1 MSPIKTVIFLV
12 FVFVSFAK
20 LEAYEVWIGT
30 HLMRSS
36 DAKDLASW
44 ALTASWV
51 DGFNVNRA
59 PHDTDPASISE
70 YRSIFS
76 QFTSAKSAITEFAR
90 SQATR
95 DPDEINERAFPSLA
109 QRLEEIFSL
118 ERNFGYELTAIMF
131 YDERG
136 TFQGT
141 EYLYE
146 WTEIEIQYLRDW
158 LDTNGHSDIELKW
171 NVRNNSL
178 RNQQI
183 SAMSVVDSVEIE
195 ASTTAL
201 LNNTNNQITFFTWYW
216 NNPATAGKPIA
227 LQIPRTLD
235 GLNQIRGTREVAQMI
250 GGIIGYG
257 EDGMRSDRLIFL
269 PVTYNDNYDF
279 SPETISGGS
288 SYTNSLSSIALSLI
302 EQRSLFEGRV
312 RVPTVVNAHD
322 LSRHFPPTVSFIPDQ
337 TLAYE
342 ASTGPLPFTVGDDA
356 TAVSSLTVTANSS
369 NTNLVPAGNIVIGG
383 SGANRTVSVTAAP
396 GQSGTTEIE
405 LWVDDGLLASPII
418 FTVTVL
424 ESGIIPG
431 TLLSLSSDC
440 AIKETPAI
448 EKVSDAIVDV
458 GARGTSPWVERCA
471 VYVFELPDLGA
482 VSDPFQEADFI
493 FEFVD
498 KNASLRG
505 YDLYGL
511 GRRASATV
519 QVGDFYSQ
527 TSTAD
532 PTDATRLQQSIL
544 TNSTPVGLVSTSG
557 GGSANLLNYL
567 NEQYAGGAGVGEYV
581 FLRINT
587 RALKSGLN
595 YAILTMSEGGDSGP
609 VDTRPRITYQ
619 ANDPDA
625 EVDVNEVIAGWDTWN
640 STTSPTATATAPGVT
655 ASATASAV
663 GGTANW
669 SNTDGSGD
677 PGRGSSEDTSWGSFD
692 GNGAPASSVT
702 NVGGANITAT
712 NAKNDAQV
720 TFTITNN
727 GASDIELDAF
737 HFDAL
742 AFRPKAP
749 RTYSLSVMPGS
760 DITVGNVFTSG
771 LPTNDNSTNAITHLA
786 GVLVG
791 HDRHDEIDLDLSG
804 LADSTLEIGGTVIFQ
819 LEFSNGAGDGSG
831 GHHLFLDNVAVSGS
845 GATASLS
852 ELENWR
858 FLYFGTTEN
867 SGIAADAFDV
877 NGDGENNL
885 LEFATNQNPNVPTLL
900 STPVALNGGEIE
912 FIYLRNKAALADGM
926 NFQVEWSDTL
936 LPDSW
941 SSVGVVESL
950 AGETDESQRIVAN
963 LPTGLSGPRFV
974 RLKVIQP

>member
-1 MSPIKTVIFLV
+1 MSPAKIAIFLL
-12 FVFVSFAK
+12 FAFASLVK
-20 LEAYEVWIGT
+20 LEGYEVWIGT

-36 DAKDLASW
+36 DANNLDSW
-44 ALTASWV
+44 SLTASQV

-59 PHDTDPASISE
+59 PHDTDPASNSE
-70 YRSIFS
+70 YRTIFA
-76 QFTSAKSAITEFAR
+76 QFSNAGSAITEFAR

-95 DPDEINERAFPSLA
+95 DPVKTDELAFPSIA

-118 ERNFGYELTAIMF
+118 EGNFGYELTAIMF

-216 NNPATAGKPIA
+216 NNPATVNKPIA

-279 SPETISGGS
+279 SPETISGGT

-312 RVPTVVNAHD
+312 RVPTVTDAHN
-322 LSRHFPPTVSFIPDQ
+322 LTRHLPPMVSPISDQ
-337 TLAYE
+337 TVAYE
-342 ASTGPLPFTVGDDA
+342 TSTGSLPFTVGDDL
-356 TAVSSLTVTANSS
+356 TPVSSLTVTANSS
-369 NTNLVPAGNIVIGG
+369 DPGLVPAENIVVGG
-383 SGANRTVSVTAAP
+383 SDANRTVTVTPAV
-396 GQSGTTEIE
+396 GQSGSAEIE
-405 LWVDDGLLASPII
+405 LWVDDGSLASPII

-424 ESGIIPG
+424 EPGLISGI
-431 TLLSLSSDC
+431 LLSQSSDC

-458 GARGTSPWVERCA
+458 GARGASPWVERCA

-482 VSDPFQEADFI
+482 VSDPFQEADFV
-493 FEFVD
+493 FEFVG
-498 KNASLRG
+498 KNSSLRG
-505 YDLYGL
+505 HDLYGL
-511 GRRASATV
+511 GRRADATV
-519 QVGDFYSQ
+519 EAGDYYSQ
-527 TSTAD
+527 TSTID

-544 TNSTPVGLVSTSG
+544 TNSTPLGLVRTSG
-557 GGSANLLNYL
+557 GGSSNLVNYL
-567 NEQYAGGAGVGEYV
+567 NAQYAGGAGVGEYV

-587 RALKSGLN
+587 RAPKSGLN
-595 YAILTMSEGGDSGP
+595 YAMLTMSEGGVSGP

-619 ANDPDA
+619 ANDPDPGV
-625 EVDVNEVIAGWDTWN
+625 EVNEVIAGWDTWE
-640 STTSPTATATAPGVT
+640 SSTSPSSTVTAPGVT

-669 SNTDGSGD
+669 SNTDGGGD
-677 PGRGSSEDTSWGSFD
+677 PGRGSSDDATWGSFG
-692 GNGAPASSVT
+692 GNGDLASSVT
-702 NVGGANITAT
+702 IVGAANLTVT
-712 NAKNDAQV
+712 NAKTDAQV

-727 GASDIELDAF
+727 GGSDIELEAF

-749 RTYSLSVMPGS
+749 RSYSLSVLPGS

-771 LPTNDNSTNAITHLA
+771 LPTNDNSTNAISHLGGA
-786 GVLVG
+786 LIG
-791 HDRHDEIDLDLSG
+791 HDQHDEVDLDLRG
-804 LADSTLEIGGTVIFQ
+804 LADSTLEVGGTVIFQ
-819 LEFSNGAGDGSG
+819 LEFKNGVGDGAG

-845 GATASLS
+845 GATAPFSGI
-852 ELENWR
+852 ENWR
-858 FLYFGTTEN
+858 FVHFGMAEN
-867 SGIAADAFDV
+867 SGAAADDFDA
-877 NGDGENNL
+877 NGDGEDNL
-885 LEFATNQNPNVPTLL
+885 LEFATHQNPNAPTLL
-900 STPVALNGGEIE
+900 STSVGLSGGEIR
-912 FIYLRNKAALADGM
+912 FTYLRSKAALADGM
-926 NFQVEWSDTL
+926 GFQVEWSDTL
-936 LPDSW
+936 LPGSW
-941 SSVGVVESL
+941 SAVGVVESVV
-950 AGETDESQRIVAN
+950 GETEATQSVVAN
-963 LPTGLSGPRFV
+963 LPTGNAGPRFI
-974 RLKVIQP
+974 RLKVVTP